1 MLLPQEI
8 IRHKRDKQV
17 LAPAEIQSFVRGIA
31 DNSVSEAQIAA
42 FTMAVFLNGMT
53 PAECVDL
60 TLAMRD
66 SGRVMEW
73 RSLGLDGPIV
83 DKHSTGGVGDVVSLM
98 LGPMFAACG
107 GYNPMISGRGLG
119 HTGGTLD
126 KLAAIPGYNPFPSPE
141 QLKATV
147 REAGTAIIGQTADLA
162 PADKRI
168 YAARDV
174 TATVESIPLITA
186 SILSKKLAA
195 GLDAL
200 VMDVKVGSG
209 AFMPTP
215 ELSVA
220 LAKSIVAVGNG
231 AGLKISALL
240 TDMNQ
245 SLAPCAGNAIE
256 VRCALDYLTGKQ
268 RPARLHEV
276 TLALCAEGLLAAGL
290 ASNADEARFR
300 LQASLDSGV
309 AAERFARMV
318 RLLGGPGDLIE
329 RPEAYLAQAPVVVDL
344 PAPCAGVVAGF
355 DTRALG
361 MAVVALGGG
370 RLRSDQ
376 AIDPAVGLSDIVG
389 LGTCVQAGEP
399 LLRVHARTAE
409 AAKYA
414 IDRIGSSVR
423 LVDAGENAA
432 LSLPPL
438 IWRRIGAEEAE

>member
-17 LAPAEIQSFVRGIA
+17 LPREEIRAFVGGITE
-31 DNSVSEAQIAA
+31 NTVSEAQIAA
-42 FTMAVFLNGMT
+42 FTMAVFLNGMSRE
-53 PAECVDL
+53 ECVDL

-73 RSLGLDGPIV
+73 QSLGLDGPIV

-126 KLAAIPGYNPFPSPE
+126 KLASIPGYNPFPTPD

-220 LAKSIVAVGNG
+220 LARSIVEVGTG
-231 AGLKISALL
+231 AGLKVSALL

-256 VRCALDYLTGKQ
+256 VRCAIDYLTGKH

-276 TLALCAEGLLAAGL
+276 TMALCAEGLVSAGL
-290 ASNADEARFR
+290 AANADEARTK
-300 LQASLDSGV
+300 LQASLDSGA

-318 RLLGGPGDLIE
+318 RLLGGPADLIE
-329 RPEAYLAQAPVVVDL
+329 RPDAYLDTAPVVVDFL
-344 PAPCAGVVAGF
+344 APARGVVTAF

-376 AIDPAVGLSDIVG
+376 EIDPAVGLSDIVE
-389 LGTCVQAGEP
+389 LGATVEAGQP
-399 LLRVHARTAE
+399 LMRVHARTDRDAATAMQRLHE
-409 AAKYA
+409 AV
-414 IDRIGSSVR
+414 RIGSQ
-423 LVDAGENAA
+423 LAE
-432 LSLPPL
+432 SLPPL
-438 IWRRIGAEEAE
+438 VWQRIGAGDEK

>member
-17 LAPAEIQSFVRGIA
+17 LPTEEIQAFVRGIT

-42 FTMAVFLNGMT
+42 FAMTIFLNGMSRD
-53 PAECVDL
+53 ECVDL
-60 TLAMRD
+60 TLSMRD

-73 RSLGLDGPIV
+73 KSLDLGGPIV

-107 GYNPMISGRGLG
+107 GFNPMISGRGLG

-126 KLAAIPGYNPFPSPE
+126 KLGTIPGYNPFPSLE
-141 QLKATV
+141 LLRTTV
-147 REAGTAIIGQTADLA
+147 REAGTAIIGQTGDLA

-186 SILSKKLAA
+186 SILSKKLAG

-220 LAKSIVAVGNG
+220 LAESIVAVGTG
-231 AGLKISALL
+231 AGLNVSALL

-256 VRCALDYLTGKQ
+256 VVCAIDYLTGKS

-276 TLALCAEGLLAAGL
+276 TMALCSEGLLASGL
-290 ASNADEARFR
+290 AKDLNDARHK
-300 LQASLDSGV
+300 LQASLDSG
-309 AAERFARMV
+309 AAVERFSKMV
-318 RLLGGPGDLIE
+318 RLLGGPGDLVD
-329 RPEAYLAQAPVVVDL
+329 RPDAYLEKAPIVIDL
-344 PAPCAGVVAGF
+344 LASRSGFVTAF

-361 MAVVALGGG
+361 LAVLALGGG

-376 AIDPAVGLSDIVG
+376 VIDPAVGFSSIVEMG
-389 LGTCVQAGEP
+389 SRIESGEP
-399 LLRVHARTAE
+399 LLQIHARTAE
-409 AAKYA
+409 T
-414 IDRIGSSVR
+414 
-423 LVDAGENAA
+423 AA
-432 LSLPPL
+432 LAADMVKSAIVIEDLQRTLPPL
-438 IWRRIGAEEAE
+438 VWQRISAKDCS

>member
-8 IRHKRDKQV
+8 IRHKRDKQII
-17 LAPAEIQSFVRGIA
+17 PTEEIRAFIGGITE
-31 DNSVSEAQIAA
+31 NTVSEAQIAA
-42 FTMAVFLNGMT
+42 FTMAVFLNGMSRQ
-53 PAECVDL
+53 ECVDL

-73 RSLGLDGPIV
+73 QSLGLDGPIV

-126 KLAAIPGYNPFPSPE
+126 KLASIPGYNPFPTPD

-220 LAKSIVAVGNG
+220 LARWIVEVGTG
-231 AGLKISALL
+231 AGLKVSALL

-256 VRCALDYLTGKQ
+256 VRCALDYLTGKH

-276 TLALCAEGLLAAGL
+276 TLALCAEGLVSAGL
-290 ASNADEARFR
+290 AANADEARVK
-300 LQASLDSGV
+300 LQACLDSG
-309 AAERFARMV
+309 AAADRFARMV
-318 RLLGGPGDLIE
+318 RLLGGPADLIE
-329 RPEAYLAQAPVVVDL
+329 RPDAYLATAPVVVDFVA
-344 PAPCAGVVAGF
+344 PASGVVTAF

-376 AIDPAVGLSDIVG
+376 EIDPAVGLSEIVE
-389 LGTCVQAGEP
+389 LGAAVQAGQP
-399 LLRVHARTAE
+399 LMRIHARSEADAATA
-409 AAKYA
+409 AQRLSDAL
-414 IDRIGSSVR
+414 RIEGGG
-423 LVDAGENAA
+423 APT
-432 LSLPPL
+432 LPPL
-438 IWRRIGAEEAE
+438 VWQRIGAGDEK

>member
-17 LAPAEIQSFVRGIA
+17 LPTEEIQAFVRGIT

-42 FTMAVFLNGMT
+42 FAMTIFLNGMSRD
-53 PAECVDL
+53 ECVDL
-60 TLAMRD
+60 TLSMRD

-73 RSLGLDGPIV
+73 TSLDLGGPIV

-107 GYNPMISGRGLG
+107 GFNPMISGRGLG

-126 KLAAIPGYNPFPSPE
+126 KLGTIPGYNPFPSLE
-141 QLKATV
+141 LLRTTV
-147 REAGTAIIGQTADLA
+147 REAGTAIIGQTNDLA

-186 SILSKKLAA
+186 SILSKKLAG

-220 LAKSIVAVGNG
+220 LAESIVAVGTG
-231 AGLKISALL
+231 AGLNVSALL

-256 VRCALDYLTGKQ
+256 VVCAIDYLTGKS

-276 TLALCAEGLLAAGL
+276 TMALCSEGLLASGL
-290 ASNADEARFR
+290 AKDLNDARHK
-300 LQASLDSGV
+300 LQASLDSG
-309 AAERFARMV
+309 AAVERFSKMV
-318 RLLGGPGDLIE
+318 RLLGGPGDLVD
-329 RPEAYLAQAPVVVDL
+329 RPDAYLEKAPIVIDL
-344 PAPCAGVVAGF
+344 LASRSGFVTAF

-361 MAVVALGGG
+361 LAVLALGGG

-376 AIDPAVGLSDIVG
+376 VIDPAVGFSSIVEMG
-389 LGTCVQAGEP
+389 SRIESGEP
-399 LLRVHARTAE
+399 LLQIHARTAE
-409 AAKYA
+409 T
-414 IDRIGSSVR
+414 
-423 LVDAGENAA
+423 AA
-432 LSLPPL
+432 LAADMVKSAIVIEDLQRTLPPL
-438 IWRRIGAEEAE
+438 VWQRISAKDCS

>member
-17 LAPAEIQSFVRGIA
+17 LPTEEIRAFIGGITE
-31 DNSVSEAQIAA
+31 NTVSEAQIAA
-42 FTMAVFLNGMT
+42 FTMAVFLNGMSRQ
-53 PAECVDL
+53 ECVDL

-73 RSLGLDGPIV
+73 QSLGLDGPIV

-126 KLAAIPGYNPFPSPE
+126 KLASIPGYNPFPTPD

-220 LAKSIVAVGNG
+220 LARSIVEVGTG
-231 AGLKISALL
+231 AGLNVSALL

-256 VRCALDYLTGKQ
+256 VRCALDYLTGKH

-276 TLALCAEGLLAAGL
+276 TLALCAEGLVSAGL
-290 ASNADEARFR
+290 AANADEARVK
-300 LQASLDSGV
+300 LQACLDSG
-309 AAERFARMV
+309 AAADRFARMV
-318 RLLGGPGDLIE
+318 HLLGGPADLIE
-329 RPEAYLAQAPVVVDL
+329 RPDTYFATAPVVVDFVA
-344 PAPCAGVVAGF
+344 PASGVVTAF

-376 AIDPAVGLSDIVG
+376 EIDPAVGLSDIVE
-389 LGTCVQAGEP
+389 LGTSVQAGHP
-399 LLRVHARTAE
+399 LMRIHARTNGD
-409 AAKYA
+409 AATA
-414 IDRIGSSVR
+414 TQRLRDAVQIG
-423 LVDAGENAA
+423 DGMAP
-432 LSLPPL
+432 SLPPL
-438 IWRRIGAEEAE
+438 VWQRIGAGDAK

>member
-17 LAPAEIQSFVRGIA
+17 LPTEEIQAFVRGIT

-42 FTMAVFLNGMT
+42 FAMTIFLNGMSRD
-53 PAECVDL
+53 ECVDL
-60 TLAMRD
+60 TLSMRD

-73 RSLGLDGPIV
+73 KSLDLGGPIV

-107 GYNPMISGRGLG
+107 GFNPMISGRGLG

-126 KLAAIPGYNPFPSPE
+126 KLGTIPGYNPFPSLE
-141 QLKATV
+141 LLRTTV
-147 REAGTAIIGQTADLA
+147 REAGTAIIGQTNDLA

-186 SILSKKLAA
+186 SILSKKLAG

-220 LAKSIVAVGNG
+220 LAESIVAVGTG
-231 AGLKISALL
+231 AGLNVSALL

-256 VRCALDYLTGKQ
+256 VVCAIDYLTGKS

-276 TLALCAEGLLAAGL
+276 TMALCSEGLLASGL
-290 ASNADEARFR
+290 AKDLNDARHK
-300 LQASLDSGV
+300 LQASLDSG
-309 AAERFARMV
+309 AAVERFSKMV
-318 RLLGGPGDLIE
+318 RLLGGPGDLVD
-329 RPEAYLAQAPVVVDL
+329 RPDAYLEKAPIVIDL
-344 PAPCAGVVAGF
+344 LASRSGFVTAF

-361 MAVVALGGG
+361 LAVLALGGG

-376 AIDPAVGLSDIVG
+376 VIDPAVGFSSIVEMG
-389 LGTCVQAGEP
+389 SRIESGEP
-399 LLRVHARTAE
+399 LLQIHARTAE
-409 AAKYA
+409 T
-414 IDRIGSSVR
+414 
-423 LVDAGENAA
+423 AA
-432 LSLPPL
+432 LAADMVKSAIVIEDLQRTLPPL
-438 IWRRIGAEEAE
+438 VWQRVSAKDRS

>member
-17 LAPAEIQSFVRGIA
+17 LPTEEIRAFIAGITE
-31 DNSVSEAQIAA
+31 NTVSEAQIAA
-42 FTMAVFLNGMT
+42 FTMAVFLNGMSRQ
-53 PAECVDL
+53 ECVGL

-73 RSLGLDGPIV
+73 QSLGLDGPIV

-126 KLAAIPGYNPFPSPE
+126 KLASIPGYNPFPTPD

-220 LAKSIVAVGNG
+220 LARSIVEVGTG
-231 AGLKISALL
+231 AGLKVSALL

-256 VRCALDYLTGKQ
+256 VRCALDYLTGKH

-276 TLALCAEGLLAAGL
+276 TLALCAEGLVSAGL
-290 ASNADEARFR
+290 AANADDARVK
-300 LQASLDSGV
+300 LQACLDSGA

-318 RLLGGPGDLIE
+318 RLLGGPADLIE
-329 RPEAYLAQAPVVVDL
+329 RPEAYLATAPVVVDFV
-344 PAPCAGVVAGF
+344 APVSGVITAF

-376 AIDPAVGLSDIVG
+376 EIDPAVGLSDIVE
-389 LGTCVQAGEP
+389 LGATVQAGQP
-399 LLRVHARTAE
+399 LMRIHARTE
-409 AAKYA
+409 ADAA
-414 IDRIGSSVR
+414 TAMQRLREAVRI
-423 LVDAGENAA
+423 ENEMTQP
-432 LSLPPL
+432 LPPL
-438 IWRRIGAEEAE
+438 VWQRIGAGDAK

>member
-17 LAPAEIQSFVRGIA
+17 LPTEEIQAFVRGIT

-42 FTMAVFLNGMT
+42 FAMAIFLNGMSRD
-53 PAECVDL
+53 ECVDL
-60 TLAMRD
+60 TLSMRD

-73 RSLGLDGPIV
+73 KSLDLGGPIV

-107 GYNPMISGRGLG
+107 GFNPMISGRGLG

-126 KLAAIPGYNPFPSPE
+126 KLGTIPGYNPFPSLE
-141 QLKATV
+141 LLRTTV
-147 REAGTAIIGQTADLA
+147 REAGTAIIGQTNDLA

-186 SILSKKLAA
+186 SILSKKLAG

-220 LAKSIVAVGNG
+220 LAESIVAVGTG
-231 AGLKISALL
+231 AGLNVSALL

-256 VRCALDYLTGKQ
+256 VVCAIDYLTGKS

-276 TLALCAEGLLAAGL
+276 TMALCSEGLLASGL
-290 ASNADEARFR
+290 AKDLNDARHK
-300 LQASLDSGV
+300 LQASLDSG
-309 AAERFARMV
+309 AAVERFSKMV
-318 RLLGGPGDLIE
+318 RLLGGPGDLVD
-329 RPEAYLAQAPVVVDL
+329 RPDAYLEKAPIVIDL
-344 PAPCAGVVAGF
+344 LASRSGFVTAF

-361 MAVVALGGG
+361 LAVLALGGG

-376 AIDPAVGLSDIVG
+376 VIDPAVGFSSIVEMG
-389 LGTCVQAGEP
+389 SRIESGEP
-399 LLRVHARTAE
+399 LLQIHARTAE
-409 AAKYA
+409 T
-414 IDRIGSSVR
+414 
-423 LVDAGENAA
+423 AA
-432 LSLPPL
+432 LAADMVKSAIVIEDLQRTLPPL
-438 IWRRIGAEEAE
+438 VWQRISAKDCS

>member
-8 IRHKRDKQV
+8 IRHKRDKQII
-17 LAPAEIQSFVRGIA
+17 PTEEIRAFIGGITE
-31 DNSVSEAQIAA
+31 NTVSEAQIAA
-42 FTMAVFLNGMT
+42 FTMAVFLNGMSRQ
-53 PAECVDL
+53 ECVDL

-73 RSLGLDGPIV
+73 QSLGLDGPIV

-126 KLAAIPGYNPFPSPE
+126 KLASIPGYNPFPTPD

-220 LAKSIVAVGNG
+220 LARSIVEVGTG
-231 AGLKISALL
+231 AGLKVSALL

-256 VRCALDYLTGKQ
+256 VRCALDYLTGKH

-276 TLALCAEGLLAAGL
+276 TLALCAEGLVSAGL
-290 ASNADEARFR
+290 AANADEARVK
-300 LQASLDSGV
+300 LQACLDSG
-309 AAERFARMV
+309 AAADRFARMV
-318 RLLGGPGDLIE
+318 RLLGGPADLIE
-329 RPEAYLAQAPVVVDL
+329 RPDAYLATAPVVVDFVA
-344 PAPCAGVVAGF
+344 PASGVVTAF

-376 AIDPAVGLSDIVG
+376 EIDPAVGLSDIVE
-389 LGTCVQAGEP
+389 LGADVLAGQP
-399 LLRVHARTAE
+399 LMRVHARTENDATTAMQRLRE
-409 AAKYA
+409 AV
-414 IDRIGSSVR
+414 RIKSGM
-423 LVDAGENAA
+423 AQA
-432 LSLPPL
+432 LPPL
-438 IWRRIGAEEAE
+438 VWQRIGAGDKK

>member
-17 LAPAEIQSFVRGIA
+17 LPTEEIQAFVRGIT

-42 FTMAVFLNGMT
+42 FAMTIFLNGMSRD
-53 PAECVDL
+53 ECVDL
-60 TLAMRD
+60 TLSMRD

-73 RSLGLDGPIV
+73 KSLELGGPIV

-107 GYNPMISGRGLG
+107 GFNPMISGRGLG

-126 KLAAIPGYNPFPSPE
+126 KLGTIPGYNPFPSLE
-141 QLKATV
+141 LLRTTV
-147 REAGTAIIGQTADLA
+147 REAGTAIIGQTNDLA

-186 SILSKKLAA
+186 SILSKKLAG

-220 LAKSIVAVGNG
+220 LAESIVAVGTG
-231 AGLKISALL
+231 AGLNVSALL

-256 VRCALDYLTGKQ
+256 VVCAIDYLTGKS

-276 TLALCAEGLLAAGL
+276 TMALCSEGLLASGL
-290 ASNADEARFR
+290 AKDLNDARHK
-300 LQASLDSGV
+300 LQASLDSG
-309 AAERFARMV
+309 AAVERFSKMV
-318 RLLGGPGDLIE
+318 RLLGGPGDLVD
-329 RPEAYLAQAPVVVDL
+329 RPDAYLEKAPIVIDL
-344 PAPCAGVVAGF
+344 LASRSGFVTAF

-361 MAVVALGGG
+361 LAVLALGGG

-376 AIDPAVGLSDIVG
+376 VIDPAVGFSSIVEMG
-389 LGTCVQAGEP
+389 SRIESGEP
-399 LLRVHARTAE
+399 LLQIHARTAE
-409 AAKYA
+409 T
-414 IDRIGSSVR
+414 
-423 LVDAGENAA
+423 AA
-432 LSLPPL
+432 LAADMVKSAIVIEDLQRTLPPL
-438 IWRRIGAEEAE
+438 VWQRISAKDCS

>member
-17 LAPAEIQSFVRGIA
+17 LPTEEIRAFIAGITE
-31 DNSVSEAQIAA
+31 NTVSEAQIAA
-42 FTMAVFLNGMT
+42 FTMAVFLNGMDRQ
-53 PAECVDL
+53 ESVDL

-73 RSLGLDGPIV
+73 QSLGLDGPIV

-126 KLAAIPGYNPFPSPE
+126 KLASIPGYNPFPTPE

-220 LAKSIVAVGNG
+220 LARSIVEVGTG
-231 AGLKISALL
+231 AGLKVSALL

-256 VRCALDYLTGKQ
+256 VRCALDYLTGKH

-276 TLALCAEGLLAAGL
+276 TLALCAEGLVSAGL
-290 ASNADEARFR
+290 AANADEARIK
-300 LQASLDSGV
+300 LQACLDSGA

-318 RLLGGPGDLIE
+318 RLLGGPADLIE
-329 RPEAYLAQAPVVVDL
+329 RPDAYLATAPIVVDFV
-344 PAPCAGVVAGF
+344 APTSGVVTAF

-376 AIDPAVGLSDIVG
+376 EIDPAVGLSEIVE
-389 LGTCVQAGEP
+389 LGAAVQAGQP
-399 LLRVHARTAE
+399 LMRIHARTE
-409 AAKYA
+409 GDAATA
-414 IDRIGSSVR
+414 TQRLRDAVRIEGSG
-423 LVDAGENAA
+423 APT
-432 LSLPPL
+432 LPPL
-438 IWRRIGAEEAE
+438 VWQRIGAGDAK

>member
-8 IRHKRDKQV
+8 IRHKRDK
-17 LAPAEIQSFVRGIA
+17 LALSPAEIQSFVRGIT
-31 DNSVSEAQIAA
+31 DHSVSEAQIAA

-53 PAECVDL
+53 PRECVDL

-66 SGRVMEW
+66 SGRVMDW
-73 RSLGLDGPIV
+73 RSLDLDGPIV

-126 KLAAIPGYNPFPSPE
+126 KLASIPGYNPFPTPE

-220 LAKSIVAVGNG
+220 LARSIVEVGTG
-231 AGLKISALL
+231 AGLKVSALL

-256 VRCALDYLTGKQ
+256 VRCALDYLTGKH

-276 TLALCAEGLLAAGL
+276 TLALCAEGLVSAGL
-290 ASNADEARFR
+290 AANADDARVK
-300 LQASLDSGV
+300 LQACLDSG
-309 AAERFARMV
+309 AAADRFARMV
-318 RLLGGPGDLIE
+318 RLLGGPADLIE
-329 RPEAYLAQAPVVVDL
+329 RPDAYLATAPIVVDFV
-344 PAPCAGVVAGF
+344 APTSGVVTAF

-376 AIDPAVGLSDIVG
+376 EIDPAVGLSEIVE
-389 LGTCVQAGEP
+389 LGAAVQAGQP
-399 LLRVHARTAE
+399 LMRIHARTE
-409 AAKYA
+409 GDAATA
-414 IDRIGSSVR
+414 TQRLRDAVRIEGSG
-423 LVDAGENAA
+423 APT
-432 LSLPPL
+432 LPPL
-438 IWRRIGAEEAE
+438 VWQRIGAGDDK

>member
-17 LAPAEIQSFVRGIA
+17 LPAAEIKAFIEGIT
-31 DNSVSEAQIAA
+31 DNRVSEAQIAA
-42 FTMAVFLNGMT
+42 FTMAIFLNGMNRD
-53 PAECVDL
+53 ECVNL
-60 TLAMRD
+60 TLSMRD
-66 SGRVMEW
+66 SGRVMDW
-73 RSLGLDGPIV
+73 RSLDLPGPII

-98 LGPMFAACG
+98 LGPMLAACG
-107 GYNPMISGRGLG
+107 GFNPMISGRGLG

-126 KLAAIPGYNPFPSPE
+126 KLAAIPGYNPFPEPDL
-141 QLKATV
+141 LKATV

-220 LAKSIVAVGNG
+220 LAESIVAVGNG
-231 AGLKISALL
+231 AGLKVSALL

-245 SLAPCAGNAIE
+245 SLAPCAGNAVE
-256 VRCALDYLTGKQ
+256 VRAAIDYLTGKA

-276 TLALCAEGLLAAGL
+276 TMALCADALVSGRLADDLIA
-290 ASNADEARFR
+290 AREK
-300 LQASLDSGV
+300 LQAALDSGA

-318 RLLGGPGDLIE
+318 RLLGGPADLME
-329 RPEAYLAQAPVVVDL
+329 RPLDYLLPAPVVVEFA
-344 PAPCAGVVAGF
+344 APRGGFVSAF

-361 MAVVALGGG
+361 LAVVALGGG
-370 RLRSDQ
+370 RLRSEQ
-376 AIDPAVGLSDIVG
+376 EIDPAVGFTDIAE
-389 LGTCVQAGEP
+389 LGAKVAAGEP
-399 LLRVHARTAE
+399 LLRIHARTSE
-409 AAKYA
+409 AAAHASMMLGKA
-414 IDRIGSSVR
+414 ISIADEANS
-423 LVDAGENAA
+423 EH
-432 LSLPPL
+432 PL
-438 IWRRIGAEEAE
+438 IWQRIEATEAA

>member
-17 LAPAEIQSFVRGIA
+17 LPSEEIRAFVAGITE
-31 DNSVSEAQIAA
+31 NTVSEAQIAA
-42 FTMAVFLNGMT
+42 FTMAVFLNGMSRE
-53 PAECVDL
+53 ECVDL

-73 RSLGLDGPIV
+73 QSLGLDGPIV

-126 KLAAIPGYNPFPSPE
+126 KLASIPGYNPFPTPD

-147 REAGTAIIGQTADLA
+147 RQAGTAIIGQTADLA

-220 LAKSIVAVGNG
+220 LARSIVEVGSG
-231 AGLKISALL
+231 AGLKVSALL

-256 VRCALDYLTGKQ
+256 VRCAIDYLTGKH

-276 TLALCAEGLLAAGL
+276 TMALCAEGLVSAGL
-290 ASNADEARFR
+290 AANADEARVK
-300 LQASLDSGV
+300 LQACLDSG
-309 AAERFARMV
+309 AAADRFARMV
-318 RLLGGPGDLIE
+318 RLLGGPADLIK
-329 RPEAYLAQAPVVVDL
+329 RPDVYLATAPVVVDFVA
-344 PAPCAGVVAGF
+344 PASGIVTAF

-376 AIDPAVGLSDIVG
+376 EIDPAVGLSDIVE
-389 LGTCVQAGEP
+389 LGATVQTGQP
-399 LLRVHARTAE
+399 LMRIHARTE
-409 AAKYA
+409 ADAA
-414 IDRIGSSVR
+414 TATQRLRDAVRIAS
-423 LVDAGENAA
+423 DAAPT
-432 LSLPPL
+432 LPPL
-438 IWRRIGAEEAE
+438 VWQRIGAEDAR

>member
-1 MLLPQEI
+1 MFLPQEI

-17 LAPAEIQSFVRGIA
+17 LPAGEIQAFIKGIT

-42 FTMAVFLNGMT
+42 LTMAIFLNDMNRD
-53 PAECVDL
+53 ECVDL

-73 RSLGLDGPIV
+73 KSLDLGGPIV

-107 GYNPMISGRGLG
+107 GFNPMISGRGLG

-126 KLAAIPGYNPFPSPE
+126 KLGSIPGYNPFPSPE
-141 QLKATV
+141 LLKATV
-147 REAGTAIIGQTADLA
+147 REAGTAIIGQTGDLA

-220 LAKSIVAVGNG
+220 LAKSIVAVGTG
-231 AGLKISALL
+231 AGLNVSALL

-256 VRCALDYLTGKQ
+256 VCCAIDYLTGKS
-268 RPARLHEV
+268 RPVRLHEV
-276 TLALCAEGLLAAGL
+276 TLALCAEGLVSSGL
-290 ASNADEARFR
+290 ATDLADARKK
-300 LQASLDSGV
+300 LQASLDSGA
-309 AAERFARMV
+309 AAERFSCMV
-318 RLLGGPGDLIE
+318 RLLGGPSDLME
-329 RPEAYLAQAPVVVDL
+329 RPGAYLEKAPVIVDL
-344 PAPCAGVVAGF
+344 AAPRSGVIAAF

-361 MAVVALGGG
+361 LAVVALGGG

-376 AIDPAVGLSDIVG
+376 VIDPAVGFSEIVE
-389 LGTCVQAGEP
+389 LGATVTRGQP
-399 LLRVHARTAE
+399 LLRVHARND
-409 AAKYA
+409 AAAATA
-414 IDRIGSSVR
+414 IDM
-423 LVDAGENAA
+423 A
-432 LSLPPL
+432 LKGITIEDTPRAEPPL
-438 IWRRIGAEEAE
+438 VWQRISATELA

>member
-17 LAPAEIQSFVRGIA
+17 LPTEEIQAFVRGIT

-42 FTMAVFLNGMT
+42 FAMTIFLNGMSRD
-53 PAECVDL
+53 ECVDL
-60 TLAMRD
+60 TLSMRD

-73 RSLGLDGPIV
+73 KSLDLGGPIV

-107 GYNPMISGRGLG
+107 GFNPMISGRGLG

-126 KLAAIPGYNPFPSPE
+126 KLGTIPGYNPFPSLE
-141 QLKATV
+141 LLRTTV
-147 REAGTAIIGQTADLA
+147 REAGTAIIGQTNDLA

-186 SILSKKLAA
+186 SILSKKLAG

-220 LAKSIVAVGNG
+220 LAESIVAVGTG
-231 AGLKISALL
+231 AGLNVSALL

-256 VRCALDYLTGKQ
+256 VVCAIDYLTGKS

-276 TLALCAEGLLAAGL
+276 TMALCSEGLLASGL
-290 ASNADEARFR
+290 AKDLNDARHK
-300 LQASLDSGV
+300 LQASLDSG
-309 AAERFARMV
+309 AAVERFSKMV
-318 RLLGGPGDLIE
+318 RLLGGPGDLVD
-329 RPEAYLAQAPVVVDL
+329 RPDAYLEKAPIVIDL
-344 PAPCAGVVAGF
+344 LASRSGFVTAF

-361 MAVVALGGG
+361 LAVLALGGG

-376 AIDPAVGLSDIVG
+376 VIDPAVGFSSIVEMG
-389 LGTCVQAGEP
+389 SRIESGEP
-399 LLRVHARTAE
+399 LLQIHARTAE
-409 AAKYA
+409 T
-414 IDRIGSSVR
+414 
-423 LVDAGENAA
+423 AA
-432 LSLPPL
+432 LAADMVKSAIVIEDLQRTLPPL
-438 IWRRIGAEEAE
+438 VWQRISAKELS